1 MSSTQFNAARL
12 NGAEPGVARLSA
24 APLGATQMSTGELLL
39 HSAGV
44 LPDQSSW
51 FAIQTRPRYE
61 KKVIS
66 ELQEKG
72 VNAFLPLY
80 SATHQWSDRRQVVQM
95 PLFPGYIFV
104 RIAAS
109 LNERVAVLQTNG
121 VISFV
126 GVRNMGVP
134 IPDCEIEAVR
144 TVLNAGMKF
153 EPYPHLQIGQRV
165 CVRGGCLDGVTGVLT
180 AINGDRS
187 LVVSV
192 NLIQRSIAMRI
203 EGYKVEAIE

>member
-1 MSSTQFNAARL
+1 MSMTQL
-12 NGAEPGVARLSA
+12 
-24 APLGATQMSTGELLL
+24 ATGELSTGELLMPR
-39 HSAGV
+39 SGV
-44 LPDQSSW
+44 LADQTSW

-61 KKVIS
+61 KKVS
-66 ELQEKG
+66 AELQEKR
-72 VNAFLPLY
+72 VEAFLPLY
-80 SATHQWSDRRQVVQM
+80 SARHQWSDRRRLVQM

-104 RIAAS
+104 RIAQS
-109 LNERVAVLQTNG
+109 LNARVSVLQTNG

-126 GVRNMGVP
+126 GVRNMGIP
-134 IPDCEIEAVR
+134 IPDCEIDAVR
-144 TVLNAGMKF
+144 KVIEVGVKF
-153 EPYPHLQIGQRV
+153 EPYPHLQLGQRV

-203 EGYKVEAIE
+203 EGYEIEAA